1 MTLNI
6 QDRIDGLKSLQQGSS
21 YGTVDIPYGGRT
33 QQFQT
38 YEIDLD
44 LLVYNP
50 INGRILQQVQN
61 HVRNVGPLDP
71 DNADYEGLIEGFIW
85 EDREKANKDTYNSL
99 LEVGQLEPGVVSL
112 DGIIVSGNRR
122 ASLINK
128 INKDGA
134 SRGGSMKFK
143 AAILPVRIK
152 DDQKAITLLEKKLQ
166 HGIESQVGYLTLN
179 KYLEIEQLT
188 DQGLTDAEIIAAMPS
203 IIKDQSALKD
213 FRKTKKMMDE
223 YLKYIDQ
230 PGQLQLVGKSEDLF
244 TRHTDISRKDPKT
257 GAHAGW
263 DYREE
268 DVSDLQFY
276 LFDYARS
283 QKGGPMYRDL
293 SRNSDKSF
301 FYHKE
306 VWEKYKKLHADA
318 YQEVEDT
325 IGTLE
330 DKKAISPDSLAWDLI
345 NQHEKEFQKEFS
357 GRLEG
362 IYKMCNSDVFELNN
376 LGDVLRLARSALK
389 SLERIDTGNES
400 FKKDNQELVSV
411 INDARKLSADL
422 KKQLE

>member
-1 MTLNI
+1 MTLSK
-6 QDRIDGLKSLQQGSS
+6 QDRINGLKNLQQGKP

-33 QQFQT
+33 QQFKT
-38 YEIDLD
+38 YEVDVD
-44 LLVYNP
+44 FLVYNP

-61 HVRNVGPLDP
+61 HERNVGPLDQ
-71 DNADYEGLIEGFIW
+71 DSEDYVGLIEGFIW
-85 EDREKANKDTYNSL
+85 EKREKDNNDTYNSL

-128 INKDGA
+128 INRDGA
-134 SRGGSMKFK
+134 SRGGPMKFK
-143 AAILPVRIK
+143 AAILPVRIE

-188 DQGLTDAEIIAAMPS
+188 DQGLNDAEIIAAMPS

-213 FRKTKKMMDE
+213 FRKTKKMMDK
-223 YLKYIDQ
+223 YLKHIKQ
-230 PGQLQLVGKSEDLF
+230 PGQLKLVGETEDLF

-257 GAHAGW
+257 GAYANW
-263 DYREE
+263 DYREI
-268 DVSDLQFY
+268 DVSDLEVY

-283 QKGGPMYRDL
+283 QKGGQMYRDL
-293 SRNSDKSF
+293 GRNSDKSI

-306 VWEKYKKLHADA
+306 VWEKYKKLHDEA

-325 IGTLE
+325 IGTLD
-330 DKKAISPDSLAWDLI
+330 DKKEISPNSLEWDLI
-345 NQHEKEFQKEFS
+345 NQHEKDFQKEFS
-357 GRLEG
+357 GKLEG
-362 IYKMCNSDVFELNN
+362 IYNVCNADVYDLNN
-376 LGDVLRLARSALK
+376 LGDVVRLARQALK
-389 SLERIDTGNES
+389 SLERINTDNEA
-400 FKKDNQELVSV
+400 FNKDNEELVSV

-422 KKQLE
+422 KRELE